1 MRTLEKIF
9 LLGLIVLTVG
19 GCGLLE
25 KEMVVRAED
34 GTVIKELAARP
45 GLELTIKFMH
55 SVQKTPVEENLEFDG
70 EGWIVRR
77 TRYQSQGVGLP
88 FMESDG
94 EFRREGDWFVMDGMD
109 RRIDRLS
116 IRTGVGTRHS
126 IVIDGEEIELY
137 DRFEPGTRIDFIVD

>member
-45 GLELTIKFMH
+45 GIELTIKFMH
-55 SVQKTPVEENLEFDG
+55 SVQKTPVEEDLEFDG

>member
-45 GLELTIKFMH
+45 GIELTIKFMH